1 VRPGPDAWHQSEARD
16 LHRAHPATDM
26 PRADAFVALSEDQRR
41 LIEVL
46 QTQQR
51 GMTERQLEVSL
62 SWPRQGVQLLLQ
74 SLEEQR
80 LVARLNTVIPSYIY
94 RYGGVDLHGE

>member
-1 VRPGPDAWHQSEARD
+1 MRPGPDVWHQSQARD
-16 LHRAHPATDM
+16 LQRAHPATDM
-26 PRADAFVALSEDQRR
+26 PRADAFVALSEDQLR

-51 GMTERQLEVSL
+51 GMTERELEVSL
-62 SWPRQGVQLLLQ
+62 SWSRHAVQLQLQ
-74 SLEEQR
+74 GLQERR

-94 RYGGVDLHGE
+94 RYEGVDLNGD